1 MKMDKQSVSGNVID
15 YKVLKR
21 LFIYCKPYI
30 KQFYLLVFF
39 TISLSIL
46 SPIRPFLVQLTIDN
60 HVAFNDYNGMLN
72 MIIILVILLVFQGII
87 QYYHTY
93 LSGWIGQNIVKDLR
107 IKLYSH
113 IQKLRLKF
121 FDNTPIGKIIT
132 RNISDIETIA
142 EVFGQGLASI
152 IGDLLQLIGIL
163 IIMFLINWKLTLVTL
178 STFPLL
184 LLVTYIF
191 KEKVKVSF
199 NNVREAVANLNSFV
213 QERIV
218 GMNVIQIF
226 ARESK
231 EYESFKKINRNH
243 LESNLK
249 AVLYYSLYFP
259 AMEFFTA
266 LGMGLMIWYGSYQ
279 ILEDEITLGILIA
292 FIMYLQMFFRPIR
305 MIADRFNVLQMGVVS
320 SIRIF
325 KLLDTKEMI
334 VNNDKF
340 KIENNI
346 SGKLEFKNLWF
357 AYNEKNYV
365 LKNINFKINPGNV
378 LAIVGSTGSGKTSI
392 INLINRFYEFNKGEI
407 YLDENKLRDYNLDQ
421 LRKVIG
427 YVPQDVFLFSDTVR
441 NNLTLGDKMISD
453 KKIWEVIRY
462 LKAEK
467 FIEKLPGKLNYNVME
482 RGATLS
488 VGQRQLLSCIRI
500 LLFDPKIILLDE
512 ATSSVDSETEE
523 TIQNAISKI
532 LKNRTSIVVAH
543 RLSTIKQ
550 ADNILVLENG
560 EIVESGKHDE
570 LKRNNKQYSKLYKM
584 QFSEV
589 TI

>member
-1 MKMDKQSVSGNVID
+1 MDKKSVSGNVID
-15 YKVLKR
+15 YRVLKR

-30 KQFYLLVFF
+30 SQFYFLVFF

-46 SPIRPFLVQLTIDN
+46 SPIRPYLVQLTIDN

-72 MIIILVILLVFQGII
+72 MIIILIVLLLFQGVI

-93 LSGWIGQNIVKDLR
+93 LSGWIGQNIVRDLR
-107 IKLYSH
+107 IKLFSH

-152 IGDLLQLIGIL
+152 IGDLLQLVGIL
-163 IIMFLINWKLTLVTL
+163 IIMFLINWKLTLITL

-213 QERIV
+213 QEHIV
-218 GMNVIQIF
+218 GMNVVQIF

-231 EYESFKKINRNH
+231 EYESFKKINKNH

-266 LGMGLMIWYGSYQ
+266 LGMGLMIWYGSNQ
-279 ILEDEITLGILIA
+279 ILEDEISLGILIA

-325 KLLDTKEMI
+325 KLLDNKEMI
-334 VNNDKF
+334 VNNDKL

-357 AYNEKNYV
+357 AYNKKDYV
-365 LKNINFKINPGNV
+365 LRNINFKINPGNV

-392 INLINRFYEFNKGEI
+392 INLINRFYEFNKGEV
-407 YLDENKLRDYNLDQ
+407 YLDENKLRDYNLNE
-421 LRKVIG
+421 LRQVIG
-427 YVPQDVFLFSDTVR
+427 YVPQDVFLFSDTIR
-441 NNLTLGDKMISD
+441 NNLTLGNKKISD
-453 KKIWEVIRY
+453 SEIWDVIRY
-462 LKAEK
+462 LKAER
-467 FIEKLPGKLNYNVME
+467 FIEKLPGKLDYNVME
-482 RGATLS
+482 RGGTLS

-523 TIQNAISKI
+523 IIQNAISKI
-532 LKNRTSIVVAH
+532 LKNRTSIVIAH

-560 EIVESGKHDE
+560 EIVESGKHNE
-570 LKRNNKQYSKLYKM
+570 LKRNNKHYSKLYKM
-584 QFSEV
+584 QFSKLA
-589 TI
+589 T

>member
-1 MKMDKQSVSGNVID
+1 MDKQSVSGNVID

-46 SPIRPFLVQLTIDN
+46 SPIRPYLVQLTIDN

-72 MIIILVILLVFQGII
+72 MIMILLVLLIFQGII

-93 LSGWIGQNIVKDLR
+93 LSGWIGQNIVRDLR

-132 RNISDIETIA
+132 RNISDIETIS

-266 LGMGLMIWYGSYQ
+266 LGMGLLIWYGSYQ
-279 ILEDEITLGILIA
+279 ILEDEISLGILIA

-334 VNNDKF
+334 VNNNKF

-441 NNLTLGDKMISD
+441 NNLTLGNKTISD
-453 KKIWEVIRY
+453 KKIWEVIHY

-467 FIEKLPGKLNYNVME
+467 FIQKLPGKLNYNVME

-512 ATSSVDSETEE
+512 ATSSVDSGTEE

-532 LKNRTSIVVAH
+532 LKNRTSIVIAH

>member
-1 MKMDKQSVSGNVID
+1 MDKKSVSGNVID
-15 YKVLKR
+15 YRVLKR

-30 KQFYLLVFF
+30 RQFYLLVFF

-46 SPIRPFLVQLTIDN
+46 SPIRPYLVQLTIDN

-72 MIIILVILLVFQGII
+72 MIIILIVLLLFQGVI

-93 LSGWIGQNIVKDLR
+93 LSGWIGQNIVRDLR

-121 FDNTPIGKIIT
+121 FDNTPIGQIIT

-152 IGDLLQLIGIL
+152 IGDLLQLVGIL
-163 IIMFLINWKLTLVTL
+163 IIMFLINWKLTLITL

-213 QERIV
+213 QEHIV
-218 GMNVIQIF
+218 GMNVVQIF

-231 EYESFKKINRNH
+231 EYESFKKINKNH

-266 LGMGLMIWYGSYQ
+266 LGMGLMIWYGSNQ
-279 ILEDEITLGILIA
+279 ILEDEISLGILIA

-325 KLLDTKEMI
+325 KLLDNQEMI
-334 VNNDKF
+334 VNNDKL

-346 SGKLEFKNLWF
+346 LGKLEFKNLWF
-357 AYNEKNYV
+357 AYNKKDYV
-365 LKNINFKINPGNV
+365 LRNINFKINPGNV

-407 YLDENKLRDYNLDQ
+407 YLDENKLRDYNLNE
-421 LRKVIG
+421 LRQVIG
-427 YVPQDVFLFSDTVR
+427 YVPQDVFLFSDTIR
-441 NNLTLGDKMISD
+441 NNLTLGNKKISD
-453 KKIWEVIRY
+453 SEIWDVIRY
-462 LKAEK
+462 LKAER
-467 FIEKLPGKLNYNVME
+467 FIEKLPGKLDYNVME

-523 TIQNAISKI
+523 IIQNAISKI
-532 LKNRTSIVVAH
+532 LNKRTSIVVAH

-550 ADNILVLENG
+550 ADNIIVLENG
-560 EIVESGKHDE
+560 EIVESGKHND
-570 LKRNNKQYSKLYKM
+570 LKKNNKHYSKLYKM
-584 QFSEV
+584 QFSKIA
-589 TI
+589 T

>member
-1 MKMDKQSVSGNVID
+1 MDKKSVSGNVID
-15 YKVLKR
+15 YRVLKR

-30 KQFYLLVFF
+30 SQFYLLVFF

-46 SPIRPFLVQLTIDN
+46 SPIRPYLVQLTIDN

-72 MIIILVILLVFQGII
+72 MIIILIVLLLFQGVI

-93 LSGWIGQNIVKDLR
+93 LSGWIGQNIVRDLR

-152 IGDLLQLIGIL
+152 IGDLLQLVGIL
-163 IIMFLINWKLTLVTL
+163 IIMFLINWKLTLITL

-199 NNVREAVANLNSFV
+199 NNVREAVANLNSYV
-213 QERIV
+213 QEHIV
-218 GMNVIQIF
+218 GMNVVQIF

-231 EYESFKKINRNH
+231 EYESFKKINKNH

-266 LGMGLMIWYGSYQ
+266 LGMGLMIWYGSNQ
-279 ILEDEITLGILIA
+279 ILEDEISLGILIA

-325 KLLDTKEMI
+325 KLLDNQEII
-334 VNNDKF
+334 VNNDKL

-357 AYNEKNYV
+357 AYNKKDYV
-365 LKNINFKINPGNV
+365 LRNINFKINPGNV

-407 YLDENKLRDYNLDQ
+407 YLDENKLRDYNLNE
-421 LRKVIG
+421 LRQVIG
-427 YVPQDVFLFSDTVR
+427 YVPQDVFLFSDTIR
-441 NNLTLGDKMISD
+441 NNLTLGNKKISD
-453 KKIWEVIRY
+453 SEIWDVIRY
-462 LKAEK
+462 LKAER
-467 FIEKLPGKLNYNVME
+467 FIEKLPGKLDYNVME

-523 TIQNAISKI
+523 IIQNAISKI
-532 LKNRTSIVVAH
+532 LNKRTSIVVAH

-550 ADNILVLENG
+550 ADNIIVLENG
-560 EIVESGKHDE
+560 EIVESGKHND
-570 LKRNNKQYSKLYKM
+570 LKKNNKHYSKLYKM
-584 QFSEV
+584 QFSKIA
-589 TI
+589 T

>member
-1 MKMDKQSVSGNVID
+1 MDKKSVSGNVID
-15 YKVLKR
+15 YRVLKR

-30 KQFYLLVFF
+30 RQFYFLVFF

-46 SPIRPFLVQLTIDN
+46 SPIRPYLIQLTIDN

-72 MIIILVILLVFQGII
+72 MIIILIVLLLFQGVI

-93 LSGWIGQNIVKDLR
+93 LSGWIGQNIVRDLR

-152 IGDLLQLIGIL
+152 IGDLLQLVGIL
-163 IIMFLINWKLTLVTL
+163 IIMFLINWKLTLITL

-213 QERIV
+213 QEHIV
-218 GMNVIQIF
+218 GMNVVQIF

-231 EYESFKKINRNH
+231 EYESFKKINKNH

-266 LGMGLMIWYGSYQ
+266 LGMGLMIWYGSNQ
-279 ILEDEITLGILIA
+279 ILEDEISLGILIA

-325 KLLDTKEMI
+325 KLLDNQEII
-334 VNNDKF
+334 VNNDKL

-357 AYNEKNYV
+357 AYNKKDYV
-365 LKNINFKINPGNV
+365 LRNINFKINPGNV

-407 YLDENKLRDYNLDQ
+407 YLDENKLRDYNLNE
-421 LRKVIG
+421 LRQVIG
-427 YVPQDVFLFSDTVR
+427 YVPQDVFLFSDTIR
-441 NNLTLGDKMISD
+441 NNLTLGNKKISD
-453 KKIWEVIRY
+453 SEIWDVIRY
-462 LKAEK
+462 LKAER
-467 FIEKLPGKLNYNVME
+467 FIEKLPGKLDYNVME

-523 TIQNAISKI
+523 IIQNAISKI
-532 LKNRTSIVVAH
+532 LNKRTSIVVAH

-550 ADNILVLENG
+550 ADNIIVLENG
-560 EIVESGKHDE
+560 EIVESGKHND
-570 LKRNNKQYSKLYKM
+570 LKKNNKHYSKLYKM
-584 QFSEV
+584 QFSKIA
-589 TI
+589 T

>member
-1 MKMDKQSVSGNVID
+1 MDKKSVSGNVID
-15 YKVLKR
+15 YRVLKR

-30 KQFYLLVFF
+30 RQFYFLVFF

-46 SPIRPFLVQLTIDN
+46 SPIRPYLVQLTIDN

-72 MIIILVILLVFQGII
+72 MIMILIVLLLFQGVI

-93 LSGWIGQNIVKDLR
+93 LSGWIGQNIVRDLR

-152 IGDLLQLIGIL
+152 IGDLLQLVGIL
-163 IIMFLINWKLTLVTL
+163 IIMFLINWKLTLITL

-213 QERIV
+213 QEHIV
-218 GMNVIQIF
+218 GMNVVQIF

-231 EYESFKKINRNH
+231 EYESFKKINKNH

-266 LGMGLMIWYGSYQ
+266 LGMGLMIWYGSNQ
-279 ILEDEITLGILIA
+279 ILEDEISLGILIA

-325 KLLDTKEMI
+325 KLLDNQEII
-334 VNNDKF
+334 VNNDKL
-340 KIENNI
+340 KIENSI

-357 AYNEKNYV
+357 AYNKKDYV
-365 LKNINFKINPGNV
+365 LRNINFKINPGNV

-407 YLDENKLRDYNLDQ
+407 YLDENKLRDYNLNE
-421 LRKVIG
+421 LRQVIG
-427 YVPQDVFLFSDTVR
+427 YVPQDVFLFSDTIR
-441 NNLTLGDKMISD
+441 NNLTLGNKKISD
-453 KKIWEVIRY
+453 SEIWDVIRY
-462 LKAEK
+462 LKAER
-467 FIEKLPGKLNYNVME
+467 FIEKLPGKLDYNVME

-523 TIQNAISKI
+523 IIQNAISKI
-532 LKNRTSIVVAH
+532 LNKRTSIVIAH

-550 ADNILVLENG
+550 ADNIIVLENG
-560 EIVESGKHDE
+560 EIVESGKHND
-570 LKRNNKQYSKLYKM
+570 LKKNNKHYSKLYKM
-584 QFSEV
+584 QFSKIA
-589 TI
+589 T

>member
-1 MKMDKQSVSGNVID
+1 MDKKSVSGNVID
-15 YKVLKR
+15 YRVLKR

-30 KQFYLLVFF
+30 RQFYLLVFF

-46 SPIRPFLVQLTIDN
+46 SPIRPYLVQLTIDN

-72 MIIILVILLVFQGII
+72 MIIILIILLLFQGVI

-93 LSGWIGQNIVKDLR
+93 LSGWIGQNIVRDLR

-121 FDNTPIGKIIT
+121 FDNTPIGQIIT

-152 IGDLLQLIGIL
+152 IGDLLQLVGIL
-163 IIMFLINWKLTLVTL
+163 IIMFLINWKLTLITL

-213 QERIV
+213 QEHIV
-218 GMNVIQIF
+218 GMNVVQIF

-231 EYESFKKINRNH
+231 EYESFKKINKNH

-266 LGMGLMIWYGSYQ
+266 LGMGLMIWYGSNQ
-279 ILEDEITLGILIA
+279 ILEDEISLGILIA

-325 KLLDTKEMI
+325 KLLDNQEMI
-334 VNNDKF
+334 VNNDKL

-357 AYNEKNYV
+357 AYNKKDYV
-365 LKNINFKINPGNV
+365 LRNINFKINPGNV

-407 YLDENKLRDYNLDQ
+407 YLDENKLRDYNLNE
-421 LRKVIG
+421 LRQVIG
-427 YVPQDVFLFSDTVR
+427 YVPQDVFLFSDTIR
-441 NNLTLGDKMISD
+441 NNLTLGNKKISD
-453 KKIWEVIRY
+453 SEIWDVIRY
-462 LKAEK
+462 LKAER
-467 FIEKLPGKLNYNVME
+467 FIEKLPGKLDYNVME
-482 RGATLS
+482 RGGTLS

-523 TIQNAISKI
+523 IIQNAISKI
-532 LKNRTSIVVAH
+532 LNKRTSIVVAH

-560 EIVESGKHDE
+560 EIVESGKHNE
-570 LKRNNKQYSKLYKM
+570 LKRNNKHYSKLYKM
-584 QFSEV
+584 QFSKLA
-589 TI
+589 T

>member
-1 MKMDKQSVSGNVID
+1 MDKKSVSGNVID
-15 YKVLKR
+15 YRVLKR

-30 KQFYLLVFF
+30 RQFYLLVFF

-46 SPIRPFLVQLTIDN
+46 SPIRPYLVQLTIDN

-72 MIIILVILLVFQGII
+72 MIIILIVLLLFQGVI

-93 LSGWIGQNIVKDLR
+93 LSGWIGQNIVRDLR

-121 FDNTPIGKIIT
+121 FDNTPIGQIIT

-152 IGDLLQLIGIL
+152 IGDLLQLVGIL
-163 IIMFLINWKLTLVTL
+163 IIMFLINWKLTLITL

-213 QERIV
+213 QEHIV
-218 GMNVIQIF
+218 GMNVVQIF

-231 EYESFKKINRNH
+231 EYESFKKINKNH

-266 LGMGLMIWYGSYQ
+266 LGMGLMIWYGSNQ
-279 ILEDEITLGILIA
+279 ILEDEISLGILIA

-325 KLLDTKEMI
+325 KLLDNQEMI
-334 VNNDKF
+334 VNNDKL

-357 AYNEKNYV
+357 AYNKKDYV
-365 LKNINFKINPGNV
+365 LRNINFKINPGNV

-407 YLDENKLRDYNLDQ
+407 YLDENKLRDYNLNE
-421 LRKVIG
+421 LRQVIG
-427 YVPQDVFLFSDTVR
+427 YVPQDVFLFSDTIR
-441 NNLTLGDKMISD
+441 NNLTLGNKKISD
-453 KKIWEVIRY
+453 SEIWDVIRY
-462 LKAEK
+462 LKAER
-467 FIEKLPGKLNYNVME
+467 FIEKLPGKLDYNVME

-523 TIQNAISKI
+523 IIQNAISKI
-532 LKNRTSIVVAH
+532 LNKRTSIVVAH

-550 ADNILVLENG
+550 ADNIIVLENG
-560 EIVESGKHDE
+560 EIVESGKHNE
-570 LKRNNKQYSKLYKM
+570 LKKNNKHYSKLYKM
-584 QFSEV
+584 QFSKIA
-589 TI
+589 T

>member
-1 MKMDKQSVSGNVID
+1 MDKKSVSGNVID
-15 YKVLKR
+15 YRVLKR

-30 KQFYLLVFF
+30 RQFYLLVFF

-46 SPIRPFLVQLTIDN
+46 SPIRPYLVQLTIDN

-72 MIIILVILLVFQGII
+72 MIIILIVLLLFQGVI

-93 LSGWIGQNIVKDLR
+93 LSGWIGQNIVRDLR

-152 IGDLLQLIGIL
+152 IGDLLQLVGIL
-163 IIMFLINWKLTLVTL
+163 IIMFLINWKLTLITL

-213 QERIV
+213 QEHIV
-218 GMNVIQIF
+218 GMNVVQIF

-231 EYESFKKINRNH
+231 EYESFKKINKNH

-266 LGMGLMIWYGSYQ
+266 LGMGLMIWYGSNQ
-279 ILEDEITLGILIA
+279 ILEDEISLGILIA

-325 KLLDTKEMI
+325 KLLDNQEMI
-334 VNNDKF
+334 VNNDKL

-357 AYNEKNYV
+357 AYNKKDYV
-365 LKNINFKINPGNV
+365 LRNINFKINPGNV

-407 YLDENKLRDYNLDQ
+407 YLDENKLRDYNLNE
-421 LRKVIG
+421 LRQVIG
-427 YVPQDVFLFSDTVR
+427 YVPQDVFLFSDTIR
-441 NNLTLGDKMISD
+441 NNLTLGNKKISD
-453 KKIWEVIRY
+453 SEIWDVIRY
-462 LKAEK
+462 LKAER
-467 FIEKLPGKLNYNVME
+467 FIEKLPGKLDYNVME

-523 TIQNAISKI
+523 IIQNAISKI
-532 LKNRTSIVVAH
+532 LNKRTSIVVAH

-550 ADNILVLENG
+550 ADNIIVLENG
-560 EIVESGKHDE
+560 EIVESGKHND
-570 LKRNNKQYSKLYKM
+570 LKKNNKHYSKLYKM
-584 QFSEV
+584 QFSKIA
-589 TI
+589 T

>member
-1 MKMDKQSVSGNVID
+1 MDKKSVSGNVID
-15 YKVLKR
+15 YRVLKR

-30 KQFYLLVFF
+30 SQFYLLVFF

-46 SPIRPFLVQLTIDN
+46 SPIRPYLVQLTIDN

-72 MIIILVILLVFQGII
+72 MIIILIVLLLFQGVI

-93 LSGWIGQNIVKDLR
+93 LSGWIGQNIVRDLR

-152 IGDLLQLIGIL
+152 IGDLLQLVGIL
-163 IIMFLINWKLTLVTL
+163 IIMFLINWKLTLITL

-213 QERIV
+213 QEHIV
-218 GMNVIQIF
+218 GMNVVQIF

-231 EYESFKKINRNH
+231 EYESFKKINKNH

-266 LGMGLMIWYGSYQ
+266 LGMGLMIWYGSNQ
-279 ILEDEITLGILIA
+279 ILEDEISLGILIA

-325 KLLDTKEMI
+325 KLLDNQEII
-334 VNNDKF
+334 VNNDKL

-357 AYNEKNYV
+357 AYNKKDYV
-365 LKNINFKINPGNV
+365 LRNINFKINPGNV

-407 YLDENKLRDYNLDQ
+407 YLDENKLRDYNLNE
-421 LRKVIG
+421 LRQVIG
-427 YVPQDVFLFSDTVR
+427 YVPQDVFLFSDTIR
-441 NNLTLGDKMISD
+441 NNLTLGNKKISD
-453 KKIWEVIRY
+453 SEIWDVIRY
-462 LKAEK
+462 LKAER
-467 FIEKLPGKLNYNVME
+467 FIEKLPGKLDYNVME

-523 TIQNAISKI
+523 IIQNAISKI
-532 LKNRTSIVVAH
+532 LNKRTSIVVAH

-550 ADNILVLENG
+550 ADNIIVLENG
-560 EIVESGKHDE
+560 EIVESGKHND
-570 LKRNNKQYSKLYKM
+570 LKKNNKHYSKLYKM
-584 QFSEV
+584 QFSKIA
-589 TI
+589 T

>member
-1 MKMDKQSVSGNVID
+1 MDKQSVSGNVID

-46 SPIRPFLVQLTIDN
+46 SPIRPYLVQLTIDN

-72 MIIILVILLVFQGII
+72 MIMILLVLLIFQGII

-93 LSGWIGQNIVKDLR
+93 LSGWIGQNIVRDLR

-132 RNISDIETIA
+132 RNISDIETIS

-266 LGMGLMIWYGSYQ
+266 LGMGLLIWYGSYQ
-279 ILEDEITLGILIA
+279 ILEDEISLGILIA

-305 MIADRFNVLQMGVVS
+305 MIADRFNVLQMGVIS

-441 NNLTLGDKMISD
+441 NNLTLGNKTISD
-453 KKIWEVIRY
+453 KKIWEVIHY

-467 FIEKLPGKLNYNVME
+467 FIQKLPGKLNYNVME

-488 VGQRQLLSCIRI
+488 VGQRQVLACIRI

-512 ATSSVDSETEE
+512 ATSSVDSGTEE

-532 LKNRTSIVVAH
+532 LKNRTSIVIAH

>member
-1 MKMDKQSVSGNVID
+1 MDKQSVSGNVID

-334 VNNDKF
+334 VNNNKF

>member
-1 MKMDKQSVSGNVID
+1 MDKKSVSGNVID
-15 YKVLKR
+15 YRVLKR

-30 KQFYLLVFF
+30 RQFYLLVFF

-46 SPIRPFLVQLTIDN
+46 SPIRPYLVQLTIDN

-72 MIIILVILLVFQGII
+72 MIIILIVLLLFQGVI

-93 LSGWIGQNIVKDLR
+93 LSGWIGQNIVRDLR

-152 IGDLLQLIGIL
+152 IGDLLQLVGIL
-163 IIMFLINWKLTLVTL
+163 IIMFLINWKLTLITL

-213 QERIV
+213 QEHIV

-231 EYESFKKINRNH
+231 EYESFKKINKNH

-266 LGMGLMIWYGSYQ
+266 LGMGLMIWYGSNQ
-279 ILEDEITLGILIA
+279 ILEDEISLGILIA

-325 KLLDTKEMI
+325 KLLDNQEII
-334 VNNDKF
+334 VNNDKL

-357 AYNEKNYV
+357 AYNKKDYV
-365 LKNINFKINPGNV
+365 LRNINFKINPGNV

-407 YLDENKLRDYNLDQ
+407 YLDENKLRDYNLNE
-421 LRKVIG
+421 LRQVIG
-427 YVPQDVFLFSDTVR
+427 YVPQDVFLFSDTIR
-441 NNLTLGDKMISD
+441 NNLTLGNKKISD
-453 KKIWEVIRY
+453 SEIWDVIRY
-462 LKAEK
+462 LKAER
-467 FIEKLPGKLNYNVME
+467 FIEKLPGKLDYNVME

-523 TIQNAISKI
+523 IIQNAISKI
-532 LKNRTSIVVAH
+532 LNKRTSIVVAH

-550 ADNILVLENG
+550 ADNIIVLENG
-560 EIVESGKHDE
+560 EIVESGKHND
-570 LKRNNKQYSKLYKM
+570 LKKNNKHYSKLYKM
-584 QFSEV
+584 QFSKIA
-589 TI
+589 T

>member
-1 MKMDKQSVSGNVID
+1 MDKKSVSGNVID
-15 YKVLKR
+15 YRVLKR

-30 KQFYLLVFF
+30 RQFYFLVFF

-46 SPIRPFLVQLTIDN
+46 SPIRPYLIQLTIDN

-72 MIIILVILLVFQGII
+72 MIIILIVLLLFQGVI

-93 LSGWIGQNIVKDLR
+93 LSGWIGQNIVRDLR

-121 FDNTPIGKIIT
+121 FDNTPIGQIIT

-152 IGDLLQLIGIL
+152 IGDLLQLVGIL
-163 IIMFLINWKLTLVTL
+163 IIMFLINWKLTLITL

-213 QERIV
+213 QEHIV
-218 GMNVIQIF
+218 GMNVVQIF

-231 EYESFKKINRNH
+231 EYESFKKINKNH

-266 LGMGLMIWYGSYQ
+266 LGMGLMIWYGSNQ
-279 ILEDEITLGILIA
+279 ILEDEISLGILIA

-325 KLLDTKEMI
+325 KLLDNQEII
-334 VNNDKF
+334 VNNDKL

-357 AYNEKNYV
+357 AYNKKDYV
-365 LKNINFKINPGNV
+365 LRNINFKINPGNV

-407 YLDENKLRDYNLDQ
+407 YLDENKLRDYNLNE
-421 LRKVIG
+421 LRQVIG
-427 YVPQDVFLFSDTVR
+427 YVPQDVFLFSDTIR
-441 NNLTLGDKMISD
+441 NNLTLGNKKISD
-453 KKIWEVIRY
+453 SEIWDVIRY
-462 LKAEK
+462 LKAER
-467 FIEKLPGKLNYNVME
+467 FIEKLPGKLDYNVME

-523 TIQNAISKI
+523 IIQNAISKI
-532 LKNRTSIVVAH
+532 LNKRTSIVVAH

-550 ADNILVLENG
+550 ADNIIVLENG
-560 EIVESGKHDE
+560 EIVESGKHND
-570 LKRNNKQYSKLYKM
+570 LKKNNKHYSKLYKM
-584 QFSEV
+584 QFSKIA
-589 TI
+589 T

>member
-1 MKMDKQSVSGNVID
+1 MDKKSVSGNVID
-15 YKVLKR
+15 YRVLKR

-30 KQFYLLVFF
+30 SQFYLLVFF

-46 SPIRPFLVQLTIDN
+46 SPIRPYLVQLTIDN

-72 MIIILVILLVFQGII
+72 MIIILIVLLLFQGVI

-93 LSGWIGQNIVKDLR
+93 LSGWIGQNIVRDLR

-152 IGDLLQLIGIL
+152 IGDLLQLVGIL
-163 IIMFLINWKLTLVTL
+163 IIMFLINWKLTLITL

-213 QERIV
+213 QEHIV
-218 GMNVIQIF
+218 GMNVVQIF

-231 EYESFKKINRNH
+231 EYESFKKINKNH

-266 LGMGLMIWYGSYQ
+266 LGMGLMIWYGSNQ
-279 ILEDEITLGILIA
+279 ILEDEISLGILIA

-325 KLLDTKEMI
+325 KLLDNQEMI
-334 VNNDKF
+334 INNDKL

-357 AYNEKNYV
+357 AYNKKDYV
-365 LKNINFKINPGNV
+365 LRNINFKINPGNV

-392 INLINRFYEFNKGEI
+392 INLINRFYEFNKGEV
-407 YLDENKLRDYNLDQ
+407 YLDENKLRDYNLNE
-421 LRKVIG
+421 LRQVIG
-427 YVPQDVFLFSDTVR
+427 YVPQDVFLFSDTIR
-441 NNLTLGDKMISD
+441 NNLTLGNKKISD
-453 KKIWEVIRY
+453 NEIWDVIRY
-462 LKAEK
+462 LKAER
-467 FIEKLPGKLNYNVME
+467 FIEKLPGKLDYNVME

-523 TIQNAISKI
+523 IIQNAISKI

-560 EIVESGKHDE
+560 EIVESGKHNE
-570 LKRNNKQYSKLYKM
+570 LKRNNKHYSKLYKM
-584 QFSEV
+584 QFSKLA
-589 TI
+589 T

>member
-1 MKMDKQSVSGNVID
+1 MDKKSVSGNVID
-15 YKVLKR
+15 YRVLKR

-30 KQFYLLVFF
+30 RQFYLLVFF

-46 SPIRPFLVQLTIDN
+46 SPIRPYLVQLTIDN

-72 MIIILVILLVFQGII
+72 MIIILIVLLLFQGVI

-93 LSGWIGQNIVKDLR
+93 LSGWIGQNIVRDLR

-121 FDNTPIGKIIT
+121 FDNTPIGQIIT

-152 IGDLLQLIGIL
+152 IGDLLQLVGIL
-163 IIMFLINWKLTLVTL
+163 IIMFLINWKLTLITL

-213 QERIV
+213 QEHIV
-218 GMNVIQIF
+218 GMNIVQIF

-231 EYESFKKINRNH
+231 EYESFKKINKNH

-266 LGMGLMIWYGSYQ
+266 LGMGLMIWYGSNQ
-279 ILEDEITLGILIA
+279 ILEDEISLGILIA

-325 KLLDTKEMI
+325 KLLDNQEMI
-334 VNNDKF
+334 VNNDKL

-357 AYNEKNYV
+357 AYNKKDYV
-365 LKNINFKINPGNV
+365 LRNINFKINPGNV

-407 YLDENKLRDYNLDQ
+407 YLDENKLRDYNLNE
-421 LRKVIG
+421 LRQVIG
-427 YVPQDVFLFSDTVR
+427 YVPQDVFLFSDTIR
-441 NNLTLGDKMISD
+441 NNLTLGNKKISD
-453 KKIWEVIRY
+453 SEIWDVIRY
-462 LKAEK
+462 LKAER
-467 FIEKLPGKLNYNVME
+467 FIEKLPGKLDYNVME

-523 TIQNAISKI
+523 IIQNAISKI
-532 LKNRTSIVVAH
+532 LNKRTSIVVAH

-550 ADNILVLENG
+550 ADNIIVLENG
-560 EIVESGKHDE
+560 EIVESGKHNE
-570 LKRNNKQYSKLYKM
+570 LKKNNKHYSKLYKM
-584 QFSEV
+584 QFSKIA
-589 TI
+589 T

>member
-1 MKMDKQSVSGNVID
+1 MDKKSVSGNVID
-15 YKVLKR
+15 YRVLKR

-30 KQFYLLVFF
+30 SQFYLLVFF

-46 SPIRPFLVQLTIDN
+46 SPIRPYLVQLTIDN

-72 MIIILVILLVFQGII
+72 MIIILIVLLLFQGVI

-93 LSGWIGQNIVKDLR
+93 LSGWIGQNIVRDLR

-152 IGDLLQLIGIL
+152 IGDLLQLVGIL
-163 IIMFLINWKLTLVTL
+163 IIMFLINWKLTLITL

-213 QERIV
+213 QEHIV
-218 GMNVIQIF
+218 GMNVVQIF

-231 EYESFKKINRNH
+231 EYESFKKINKNH

-266 LGMGLMIWYGSYQ
+266 LGMGLMIWYGSNQ
-279 ILEDEITLGILIA
+279 ILEDEISLGILIA

-325 KLLDTKEMI
+325 KLLDNQEMI
-334 VNNDKF
+334 VNNDKL

-357 AYNEKNYV
+357 AYNKKDYV
-365 LKNINFKINPGNV
+365 LRNINFKINPGNV

-392 INLINRFYEFNKGEI
+392 INLINRFYEFNKGEV
-407 YLDENKLRDYNLDQ
+407 YLDENKLRDYNLNE
-421 LRKVIG
+421 LRQVIG
-427 YVPQDVFLFSDTVR
+427 YVPQDVFLFSDTIR
-441 NNLTLGDKMISD
+441 NNLTLGNKKISD
-453 KKIWEVIRY
+453 NEIWDVIRY
-462 LKAEK
+462 LKAER
-467 FIEKLPGKLNYNVME
+467 FIEKLPGKLDYNVME

-512 ATSSVDSETEE
+512 ATSSVDNETEE
-523 TIQNAISKI
+523 IIQNAISKI

-560 EIVESGKHDE
+560 EIVESGKHNE
-570 LKRNNKQYSKLYKM
+570 LKRNNKHYSKLYKM
-584 QFSEV
+584 QFSKLA
-589 TI
+589 T

>member
-1 MKMDKQSVSGNVID
+1 MDKKSVSGNVID
-15 YKVLKR
+15 YRVLKR

-30 KQFYLLVFF
+30 RQFYFLVFF

-46 SPIRPFLVQLTIDN
+46 SPIRPYLVQLTIDN

-72 MIIILVILLVFQGII
+72 MIIILIVLLLFQGVI

-93 LSGWIGQNIVKDLR
+93 LSGWIGQNIVRDLR

-152 IGDLLQLIGIL
+152 IGDLLQLVGIL
-163 IIMFLINWKLTLVTL
+163 IIMFLINWKLTLITL

-213 QERIV
+213 QEHIV
-218 GMNVIQIF
+218 GMNVVQIF

-231 EYESFKKINRNH
+231 EYESFKKINKNH

-266 LGMGLMIWYGSYQ
+266 LGMGLMIWYGSNQ
-279 ILEDEITLGILIA
+279 ILEDEISLGILIA

-325 KLLDTKEMI
+325 KLLDNQEII
-334 VNNDKF
+334 VNNDKL

-357 AYNEKNYV
+357 AYNKKDYV
-365 LKNINFKINPGNV
+365 LRNINFKINPGNV

-407 YLDENKLRDYNLDQ
+407 YLDENKLRDYNLNE
-421 LRKVIG
+421 LRQVIG
-427 YVPQDVFLFSDTVR
+427 YVPQDVFLFSDTIR
-441 NNLTLGDKMISD
+441 NNLTLGNKKISD
-453 KKIWEVIRY
+453 SEIWDVIRY
-462 LKAEK
+462 LKAER
-467 FIEKLPGKLNYNVME
+467 FIEKLPGKLDYNVME

-523 TIQNAISKI
+523 IIQNAISKI
-532 LKNRTSIVVAH
+532 LNKRTSIVVAH

-550 ADNILVLENG
+550 ADNIIVLENG
-560 EIVESGKHDE
+560 EIVESGKHNE
-570 LKRNNKQYSKLYKM
+570 LKKNNKHYSKLYKM
-584 QFSEV
+584 QFSKIA
-589 TI
+589 T

>member
-1 MKMDKQSVSGNVID
+1 MDKKSVSGNVID
-15 YKVLKR
+15 YRVLKR

-30 KQFYLLVFF
+30 RQFYLLVFF

-46 SPIRPFLVQLTIDN
+46 SPIRPYLVQLTIDN

-72 MIIILVILLVFQGII
+72 MIIILIVLLLFQGVI

-93 LSGWIGQNIVKDLR
+93 LSGWIGQNIVRDLR

-152 IGDLLQLIGIL
+152 IGDLLQLVGIL
-163 IIMFLINWKLTLVTL
+163 IIMFLINWKLTLITL

-213 QERIV
+213 QEHIV
-218 GMNVIQIF
+218 GMNVVQIF

-231 EYESFKKINRNH
+231 EYESFKKINKNH

-266 LGMGLMIWYGSYQ
+266 LGMGLMIWYGSNQ
-279 ILEDEITLGILIA
+279 ILEDEISLGILIA

-325 KLLDTKEMI
+325 KLLDNQEMI
-334 VNNDKF
+334 VNNDKL

-357 AYNEKNYV
+357 AYNKKDYV
-365 LKNINFKINPGNV
+365 LRNINFKINPGNV

-407 YLDENKLRDYNLDQ
+407 YLDENKLRDYNLNE
-421 LRKVIG
+421 LRQVIG
-427 YVPQDVFLFSDTVR
+427 YVPQDVFLFSDTIR
-441 NNLTLGDKMISD
+441 NNLTLGNKKISD
-453 KKIWEVIRY
+453 SEIWDVIRY
-462 LKAEK
+462 LKAER
-467 FIEKLPGKLNYNVME
+467 FIEKLPGKLDYNVME

-523 TIQNAISKI
+523 IIQNAISKI
-532 LKNRTSIVVAH
+532 LNKRTSIVVAH

-550 ADNILVLENG
+550 ADNIIVLENG
-560 EIVESGKHDE
+560 EIVESGKHNE
-570 LKRNNKQYSKLYKM
+570 LKKNNKHYSKLYKM
-584 QFSEV
+584 QFSKLA
-589 TI
+589 T

>member
-1 MKMDKQSVSGNVID
+1 MDKQSVSGNVID

-46 SPIRPFLVQLTIDN
+46 SPIRPYLVQLTIDN

-441 NNLTLGDKMISD
+441 NNLTFGDKMISD

>member
-1 MKMDKQSVSGNVID
+1 MDKQSVSGNVID

-46 SPIRPFLVQLTIDN
+46 SPIRPYLVQLTIDN

-346 SGKLEFKNLWF
+346 LGKLEFKNLWF

>member
-1 MKMDKQSVSGNVID
+1 MDKKSVSGNVID
-15 YKVLKR
+15 YRVLKR

-30 KQFYLLVFF
+30 SQFYLLVFF

-46 SPIRPFLVQLTIDN
+46 SPIRPYLVQLTIDN

-72 MIIILVILLVFQGII
+72 MIIILIVLLLFQGVI

-93 LSGWIGQNIVKDLR
+93 LSGWIGQNIVRDLR

-121 FDNTPIGKIIT
+121 FDNTPIGQIIT

-152 IGDLLQLIGIL
+152 IGDLLQLVGIL
-163 IIMFLINWKLTLVTL
+163 IIMFLINWKLTLITL

-199 NNVREAVANLNSFV
+199 NNVREAVANLNSYV
-213 QERIV
+213 QEHIV
-218 GMNVIQIF
+218 GMNVVQIF

-231 EYESFKKINRNH
+231 EYESFKKINKNH

-266 LGMGLMIWYGSYQ
+266 LGMGLMIWYGSNQ
-279 ILEDEITLGILIA
+279 ILEDEISLGILIA

-325 KLLDTKEMI
+325 KLLDNQEMI
-334 VNNDKF
+334 VNNDKL

-357 AYNEKNYV
+357 AYNKKDYV
-365 LKNINFKINPGNV
+365 LRNINFKINPGNV

-407 YLDENKLRDYNLDQ
+407 YLDENKLRDYNLNE
-421 LRKVIG
+421 LRQVIG
-427 YVPQDVFLFSDTVR
+427 YVPQDVFLFSDTIR
-441 NNLTLGDKMISD
+441 NNLTLGNKKISD
-453 KKIWEVIRY
+453 SEIWDVIRY
-462 LKAEK
+462 LKAER
-467 FIEKLPGKLNYNVME
+467 FIEKLPGKLDYNVME

-523 TIQNAISKI
+523 IIQNAISKI
-532 LKNRTSIVVAH
+532 LNKRTSIVVAH

-550 ADNILVLENG
+550 ADNIIVLENG
-560 EIVESGKHDE
+560 EIVESGKHNE
-570 LKRNNKQYSKLYKM
+570 LKKNNKHYSKLYKM
-584 QFSEV
+584 QFSKIA
-589 TI
+589 T

>member
-1 MKMDKQSVSGNVID
+1 MDKKSVSGNVID
-15 YKVLKR
+15 YRVLKR

-30 KQFYLLVFF
+30 SQFYLLVFF

-46 SPIRPFLVQLTIDN
+46 SPIRPYLVQLTIDN

-72 MIIILVILLVFQGII
+72 MIIILIVLLLFQGVI

-93 LSGWIGQNIVKDLR
+93 LSGWIGQNIVRDLR

-152 IGDLLQLIGIL
+152 IGDLLQLVGIL
-163 IIMFLINWKLTLVTL
+163 IIMFLINWKLTLITL

-213 QERIV
+213 QEHIV
-218 GMNVIQIF
+218 GMNVVQIF

-231 EYESFKKINRNH
+231 EYESFKKINKNH

-266 LGMGLMIWYGSYQ
+266 LGMGLMIWYGSNQ
-279 ILEDEITLGILIA
+279 ILEDEISLGILIA

-325 KLLDTKEMI
+325 KLLDNQEMI
-334 VNNDKF
+334 VNNDKL

-357 AYNEKNYV
+357 AYNKKDYV
-365 LKNINFKINPGNV
+365 LRNINFKINPGNV

-407 YLDENKLRDYNLDQ
+407 YLDENKLRDYNLNE
-421 LRKVIG
+421 LRQVIG
-427 YVPQDVFLFSDTVR
+427 YVPQDVFLFSDTIR
-441 NNLTLGDKMISD
+441 NNLTLGNKKISD
-453 KKIWEVIRY
+453 SEIWDVIRY
-462 LKAEK
+462 LKAER
-467 FIEKLPGKLNYNVME
+467 FIEKLPGKLDYNVME

-523 TIQNAISKI
+523 IIQNAISKI
-532 LKNRTSIVVAH
+532 LNKRTSIVVAH

-550 ADNILVLENG
+550 ADNIIVLENG
-560 EIVESGKHDE
+560 EIVESGKHNE
-570 LKRNNKQYSKLYKM
+570 LKRNNKHYSKLYKM
-584 QFSEV
+584 QFSKLA
-589 TI
+589 T

>member
-1 MKMDKQSVSGNVID
+1 MDKKSVSGNVID
-15 YKVLKR
+15 YRVLKR

-30 KQFYLLVFF
+30 RQFYLLVFF

-46 SPIRPFLVQLTIDN
+46 SPIRPYLVQLTIDN

-72 MIIILVILLVFQGII
+72 MIIILIVLLLFQGVI

-93 LSGWIGQNIVKDLR
+93 LSGWIGQNIVRDLR

-152 IGDLLQLIGIL
+152 IGDLLQLVGIL
-163 IIMFLINWKLTLVTL
+163 IIMFLINWKLTLITL

-199 NNVREAVANLNSFV
+199 NNVREAVANLNSYV
-213 QERIV
+213 QEHIV
-218 GMNVIQIF
+218 GMNVVQIF

-231 EYESFKKINRNH
+231 EYESFKKINKNH

-249 AVLYYSLYFP
+249 AVLYNSLYFP

-266 LGMGLMIWYGSYQ
+266 LGMGLMIWYGSNQ
-279 ILEDEITLGILIA
+279 ILEDEISLGILIA

-325 KLLDTKEMI
+325 KLLDNQEMI
-334 VNNDKF
+334 VNNDKL

-357 AYNEKNYV
+357 AYNKKDYV
-365 LKNINFKINPGNV
+365 LRNINFKINPGNV

-407 YLDENKLRDYNLDQ
+407 YLDENKLRDYNLNE
-421 LRKVIG
+421 LRQVIG
-427 YVPQDVFLFSDTVR
+427 YVPQDVFLFSDTIR
-441 NNLTLGDKMISD
+441 NNLTLGNKKISD
-453 KKIWEVIRY
+453 SEIWDVIRY
-462 LKAEK
+462 LKAER
-467 FIEKLPGKLNYNVME
+467 FIEKLPGKLDYNVME

-500 LLFDPKIILLDE
+500 LLLDPKIILLDE

-523 TIQNAISKI
+523 IIQNAISKI
-532 LKNRTSIVVAH
+532 LNKRTSIVVAH

-550 ADNILVLENG
+550 ADNIIVLENG
-560 EIVESGKHDE
+560 EIVESGKHNE
-570 LKRNNKQYSKLYKM
+570 LKKNNKHYSKLYKM
-584 QFSEV
+584 QFSKIA
-589 TI
+589 T

>member
-1 MKMDKQSVSGNVID
+1 MDKQSVSGNVID

-46 SPIRPFLVQLTIDN
+46 SPIRPYLVQLTIDN

-441 NNLTLGDKMISD
+441 NNLTLGNKMISD

>member
-1 MKMDKQSVSGNVID
+1 MDKKSVSGNVID
-15 YKVLKR
+15 YRVLKR

-30 KQFYLLVFF
+30 SQFYFLVFF

-46 SPIRPFLVQLTIDN
+46 SPIRPYLVQLTIDN

-72 MIIILVILLVFQGII
+72 MIIILIVLLLFQGVI

-93 LSGWIGQNIVKDLR
+93 LSGWIGQNIVRDLR

-152 IGDLLQLIGIL
+152 IGDLLQLVGIL
-163 IIMFLINWKLTLVTL
+163 IIMFLINWKLTLITL

-213 QERIV
+213 QEHIV
-218 GMNVIQIF
+218 GMNVVQIF

-231 EYESFKKINRNH
+231 EYESFKKINKNH

-266 LGMGLMIWYGSYQ
+266 LGMGLMIWYGSNQ
-279 ILEDEITLGILIA
+279 ILEDEISLGILIA

-325 KLLDTKEMI
+325 KLLDNKEMI
-334 VNNDKF
+334 VNNDKL

-357 AYNEKNYV
+357 AYNKKDYV
-365 LKNINFKINPGNV
+365 LRNINFKINPGNV

-392 INLINRFYEFNKGEI
+392 INLINRFYEFNKGEV
-407 YLDENKLRDYNLDQ
+407 YLDDNKLRDYNLNE
-421 LRKVIG
+421 LRQVIG
-427 YVPQDVFLFSDTVR
+427 YVPQDVFLFSDTIR
-441 NNLTLGDKMISD
+441 NNLTLGNKKISD
-453 KKIWEVIRY
+453 NEIWDVIRY
-462 LKAEK
+462 LKAER
-467 FIEKLPGKLNYNVME
+467 FIEKLPGKLDYNVME

-523 TIQNAISKI
+523 IIQNAISKI

-543 RLSTIKQ
+543 RLSTIRQ

-560 EIVESGKHDE
+560 EIVESGKHNE
-570 LKRNNKQYSKLYKM
+570 LKRNNKHYSKLYKM
-584 QFSEV
+584 QFSKLA
-589 TI
+589 T

>member
-1 MKMDKQSVSGNVID
+1 MDKKSVSGNVID
-15 YKVLKR
+15 YRVLKR
-21 LFIYCKPYI
+21 LFVYCKPYI
-30 KQFYLLVFF
+30 RQFYLLVFF

-46 SPIRPFLVQLTIDN
+46 SPIRPYLVQLTIDN

-72 MIIILVILLVFQGII
+72 MIIILIVLLLFQGVI

-93 LSGWIGQNIVKDLR
+93 LSGWIGQNIVRDLR

-152 IGDLLQLIGIL
+152 IGDLLQLLGIL
-163 IIMFLINWKLTLVTL
+163 IIMFLINWKLTLITL

-213 QERIV
+213 QEHIV

-231 EYESFKKINRNH
+231 EYESFKKINKNH
-243 LESNLK
+243 LEANLK

-266 LGMGLMIWYGSYQ
+266 LGMGLMIWYGSNQ
-279 ILEDEITLGILIA
+279 ILEDEISLGILIA

-325 KLLDTKEMI
+325 KLLDNQEMI

-357 AYNEKNYV
+357 AYNEKDYV
-365 LKNINFKINPGNV
+365 LRNINFKINPGNV

-392 INLINRFYEFNKGEI
+392 INLINRFYEFNKGEV
-407 YLDENKLRDYNLDQ
+407 YLDDNKLRDYNLNEIHQ
-421 LRKVIG
+421 VIG
-427 YVPQDVFLFSDTVR
+427 YVPQDVFLFSDTIR
-441 NNLTLGDKMISD
+441 NNLTLGNKKISD
-453 KKIWEVIRY
+453 NEIWDVIRY
-462 LKAEK
+462 LKAER
-467 FIEKLPGKLNYNVME
+467 FIEKLPGKLDYNVME

-523 TIQNAISKI
+523 IIQNAISKI

-560 EIVESGKHDE
+560 EIVESGKHNE
-570 LKRNNKQYSKLYKM
+570 LKRNNKHYSKLYKM
-584 QFSEV
+584 QFSKIA
-589 TI
+589 T

>member
-1 MKMDKQSVSGNVID
+1 MDKKSVSGNVID
-15 YKVLKR
+15 YRVLKR

-30 KQFYLLVFF
+30 SQFYLLVFF

-46 SPIRPFLVQLTIDN
+46 SPIRPYLVQLTIDN

-72 MIIILVILLVFQGII
+72 MIIILIVLLLFQGVI

-93 LSGWIGQNIVKDLR
+93 LSGWIGQNIVRDLR

-152 IGDLLQLIGIL
+152 IGDLLQLVGIL
-163 IIMFLINWKLTLVTL
+163 IIMFLINWKLTLITL

-213 QERIV
+213 QEHIV
-218 GMNVIQIF
+218 GMNVVQIF

-231 EYESFKKINRNH
+231 EYESFKKINKNH

-266 LGMGLMIWYGSYQ
+266 LGMGLMIWYGSNQ
-279 ILEDEITLGILIA
+279 ILEDEISLGILIA

-325 KLLDTKEMI
+325 KLLDNQEMI
-334 VNNDKF
+334 VNNDKL

-357 AYNEKNYV
+357 AYNKKDYV
-365 LKNINFKINPGNV
+365 LRNINFKINPGNV

-407 YLDENKLRDYNLDQ
+407 YLDENKLRDYNLNE
-421 LRKVIG
+421 LRQVIG
-427 YVPQDVFLFSDTVR
+427 YVPQDVFLFSDTIR
-441 NNLTLGDKMISD
+441 NNLTLGNKKISD
-453 KKIWEVIRY
+453 SEIWDVIRY
-462 LKAEK
+462 LKAER
-467 FIEKLPGKLNYNVME
+467 FIEKLPGKLDYNVME

-523 TIQNAISKI
+523 IIQNAISKI

-560 EIVESGKHDE
+560 EIVESGKHNE
-570 LKRNNKQYSKLYKM
+570 LKRNNKHYSKLYKM
-584 QFSEV
+584 QFSKIA
-589 TI
+589 T

>member
-1 MKMDKQSVSGNVID
+1 MDKKSVSGNVID
-15 YKVLKR
+15 YRVLKR

-30 KQFYLLVFF
+30 RQFYLLVFF

-46 SPIRPFLVQLTIDN
+46 SPIRPYLVQLTIDN

-72 MIIILVILLVFQGII
+72 MIIILIVLLLFQGVI

-93 LSGWIGQNIVKDLR
+93 LSGWIGQNIVRDLR

-152 IGDLLQLIGIL
+152 IGDLLQLLGIL
-163 IIMFLINWKLTLVTL
+163 IIMFLINWKLTLITL

-213 QERIV
+213 QEHIV

-231 EYESFKKINRNH
+231 EYESFKKINKNH
-243 LESNLK
+243 LEANLK

-266 LGMGLMIWYGSYQ
+266 LGMGLMIWYGSNQ
-279 ILEDEITLGILIA
+279 ILEDEISLGILIA

-325 KLLDTKEMI
+325 KLLDNQEMI

-357 AYNEKNYV
+357 AYNEKDYV
-365 LKNINFKINPGNV
+365 LRNINFKINPGNV

-392 INLINRFYEFNKGEI
+392 INLINRFYEFNKGEV
-407 YLDENKLRDYNLDQ
+407 YLDDNKLRDYNLNEIHQ
-421 LRKVIG
+421 VIG
-427 YVPQDVFLFSDTVR
+427 YVPQDVFLFSDTIR
-441 NNLTLGDKMISD
+441 NNLTLGNKKISD
-453 KKIWEVIRY
+453 NEIWDVIRY
-462 LKAEK
+462 LKAK
-467 FIEKLPGKLNYNVME
+467 RFIEKLPGKLDYNVME

-523 TIQNAISKI
+523 IIQNAISKI

-560 EIVESGKHDE
+560 EIVESGKHNE
-570 LKRNNKQYSKLYKM
+570 LKRNNKHYSKLYKM
-584 QFSEV
+584 QFSKIA
-589 TI
+589 T

>member
-1 MKMDKQSVSGNVID
+1 MDKKSVSGNVID
-15 YKVLKR
+15 YRVLKR

-30 KQFYLLVFF
+30 RQFYLLVFF

-46 SPIRPFLVQLTIDN
+46 SPIRPYLVQLTIDN

-72 MIIILVILLVFQGII
+72 MIIILIVLLLFQGVI

-93 LSGWIGQNIVKDLR
+93 LSGWIGQNIVRDLR

-152 IGDLLQLIGIL
+152 IGDLLQLVGIL
-163 IIMFLINWKLTLVTL
+163 IIMFLINWKLTLITL

-213 QERIV
+213 QEHIV
-218 GMNVIQIF
+218 GMNVVQIF

-231 EYESFKKINRNH
+231 EYESFKKINKNH

-266 LGMGLMIWYGSYQ
+266 LGMGLMIWYGSNQ
-279 ILEDEITLGILIA
+279 ILEDEISLGILIA

-325 KLLDTKEMI
+325 KLLDNQEII
-334 VNNDKF
+334 VNNNKL

-357 AYNEKNYV
+357 AYNKKDYV
-365 LKNINFKINPGNV
+365 LRNINFKINPGNV

-407 YLDENKLRDYNLDQ
+407 YLDENKLRDYNLNE
-421 LRKVIG
+421 LRQVIG
-427 YVPQDVFLFSDTVR
+427 YVPQDVFLFSDTIR
-441 NNLTLGDKMISD
+441 NNLTLGNKKISD
-453 KKIWEVIRY
+453 SEIWDVIRY
-462 LKAEK
+462 LKAER
-467 FIEKLPGKLNYNVME
+467 FIEKLPGKLDYNVME

-523 TIQNAISKI
+523 IIQNAISKI
-532 LKNRTSIVVAH
+532 LNKRTSIVVAH

-550 ADNILVLENG
+550 ADNIIVLENG
-560 EIVESGKHDE
+560 EIVESGKHND
-570 LKRNNKQYSKLYKM
+570 LKKNNKHYSKLYKM
-584 QFSEV
+584 QFSKIA
-589 TI
+589 T

>member
-1 MKMDKQSVSGNVID
+1 MDKKSVSGNVID
-15 YKVLKR
+15 YRVLKR
-21 LFIYCKPYI
+21 IFIYCKPYI
-30 KQFYLLVFF
+30 RQFFLLVFF

-46 SPIRPFLVQLTIDN
+46 SPIRPYLVQLTIDN

-72 MIIILVILLVFQGII
+72 MIIILIVLLLFQGVI

-93 LSGWIGQNIVKDLR
+93 LSGWIGQNIVRDLR

-152 IGDLLQLIGIL
+152 IGDLLQLVGIL
-163 IIMFLINWKLTLVTL
+163 IIMFLINWKLTLITL

-213 QERIV
+213 QEHIV
-218 GMNVIQIF
+218 GMNVVQIF

-231 EYESFKKINRNH
+231 EYESFKKINKNH

-266 LGMGLMIWYGSYQ
+266 LGMGLMIWYGSNQ
-279 ILEDEITLGILIA
+279 ILEDEISLGILIA

-325 KLLDTKEMI
+325 KLLDNQEII
-334 VNNDKF
+334 VNNDKL

-357 AYNEKNYV
+357 AYNKKDYV
-365 LKNINFKINPGNV
+365 LRNINFKINPGNV

-407 YLDENKLRDYNLDQ
+407 YLDENKLRDYNLNE
-421 LRKVIG
+421 LRQVIG
-427 YVPQDVFLFSDTVR
+427 YVPQDVFLFSDTIR
-441 NNLTLGDKMISD
+441 NNLTLGNKKISD
-453 KKIWEVIRY
+453 SEIWDVIRY
-462 LKAEK
+462 LKAER
-467 FIEKLPGKLNYNVME
+467 FIEKLPGKLDYNVME

-523 TIQNAISKI
+523 IIQNAISKI
-532 LKNRTSIVVAH
+532 LNKRTSIVVAH

-550 ADNILVLENG
+550 ADNIIVLENG
-560 EIVESGKHDE
+560 EIVESGKHND
-570 LKRNNKQYSKLYKM
+570 LKKNNKHYSKLYKM
-584 QFSEV
+584 QFSKIA
-589 TI
+589 T

>member
-1 MKMDKQSVSGNVID
+1 MDKQSVSGNVID

-46 SPIRPFLVQLTIDN
+46 SPIRPYLVQLTIDN

-72 MIIILVILLVFQGII
+72 MIMILLVLLIFQGII

-93 LSGWIGQNIVKDLR
+93 LSGWIGQNIVRDLR

-132 RNISDIETIA
+132 RNISDIETIS

-266 LGMGLMIWYGSYQ
+266 LGMGLLIWYGSYQ
-279 ILEDEITLGILIA
+279 ILEDEISLGILIA

-441 NNLTLGDKMISD
+441 NNLTLGNKTISD
-453 KKIWEVIRY
+453 KKIWEVIHY

-467 FIEKLPGKLNYNVME
+467 FIQKLPGKLNYNVME

-512 ATSSVDSETEE
+512 ATSSVDSGTEE

-532 LKNRTSIVVAH
+532 LKNRTSIVIAH

>member
-1 MKMDKQSVSGNVID
+1 
-15 YKVLKR
+15 
-21 LFIYCKPYI
+21 
-30 KQFYLLVFF
+30 
-39 TISLSIL
+39 
-46 SPIRPFLVQLTIDN
+46 
-60 HVAFNDYNGMLN
+60 
-72 MIIILVILLVFQGII
+72 
-87 QYYHTY
+87 
-93 LSGWIGQNIVKDLR
+93 
-107 IKLYSH
+107 
-113 IQKLRLKF
+113 
-121 FDNTPIGKIIT
+121 
-132 RNISDIETIA
+132 
-142 EVFGQGLASI
+142 
-152 IGDLLQLIGIL
+152 
-163 IIMFLINWKLTLVTL
+163 MFLINWKLTLITL

-199 NNVREAVANLNSFV
+199 NSVREAVANLNSFV
-213 QERIV
+213 QEHIV
-218 GMNVIQIF
+218 GMNVVQIF

-231 EYESFKKINRNH
+231 EYESFKKINKNH

-266 LGMGLMIWYGSYQ
+266 LGMGLMIWYGSNQ
-279 ILEDEITLGILIA
+279 ILEDEISLGILIA

-325 KLLDTKEMI
+325 KLLDNQEMI
-334 VNNDKF
+334 VNNDKL

-357 AYNEKNYV
+357 AYNKKDYI
-365 LKNINFKINPGNV
+365 LRNINFKINPGNV

-407 YLDENKLRDYNLDQ
+407 YLDENKLRDYNLNE
-421 LRKVIG
+421 LRQVIG
-427 YVPQDVFLFSDTVR
+427 YVPQDVFLFSDTIR
-441 NNLTLGDKMISD
+441 NNLTLGNKKISD
-453 KKIWEVIRY
+453 SEIWDVIRY
-462 LKAEK
+462 LKAER
-467 FIEKLPGKLNYNVME
+467 FIEKLPGKLDYNVME

-523 TIQNAISKI
+523 IIQNAISKI
-532 LKNRTSIVVAH
+532 LNKRTSIVVAH

-550 ADNILVLENG
+550 ADNIIVLENG
-560 EIVESGKHDE
+560 EIVESGKHNE
-570 LKRNNKQYSKLYKM
+570 LKKNNKHYSKLYKM
-584 QFSEV
+584 QFSKIA
-589 TI
+589 T

>member
-1 MKMDKQSVSGNVID
+1 MDKKSVSGNVID
-15 YKVLKR
+15 YRVLKR

-30 KQFYLLVFF
+30 SQFYLLVFF

-46 SPIRPFLVQLTIDN
+46 SPIRPYLVQLTIDN

-72 MIIILVILLVFQGII
+72 MIIILIVLLLFQGVI

-93 LSGWIGQNIVKDLR
+93 LSGWIGQNIVRDLR

-152 IGDLLQLIGIL
+152 IGDLLQLLGIL
-163 IIMFLINWKLTLVTL
+163 IIMFLINWKLTLITL

-213 QERIV
+213 QEHIV
-218 GMNVIQIF
+218 GMNVVQIF

-231 EYESFKKINRNH
+231 EYESFKKINKNH

-266 LGMGLMIWYGSYQ
+266 LGMGLMIWYGSNQ
-279 ILEDEITLGILIA
+279 ILEDEISLGILIA

-325 KLLDTKEMI
+325 KLLDNQEMI
-334 VNNDKF
+334 VNNDKL

-357 AYNEKNYV
+357 AYNKKDYV
-365 LKNINFKINPGNV
+365 LRNINFKINPGNV

-407 YLDENKLRDYNLDQ
+407 YLDENKLRDYNLNE
-421 LRKVIG
+421 LRQVIG
-427 YVPQDVFLFSDTVR
+427 YVPQDVFLFSDTIR
-441 NNLTLGDKMISD
+441 NNLTLGNKKISD
-453 KKIWEVIRY
+453 SEIWDVIRY
-462 LKAEK
+462 LKAER
-467 FIEKLPGKLNYNVME
+467 FIEKLPGKLDYNVME

-523 TIQNAISKI
+523 IIQNAISKI

-560 EIVESGKHDE
+560 EIVESGKHNE
-570 LKRNNKQYSKLYKM
+570 LKRNNKHYSKLYKM
-584 QFSEV
+584 QFSKLA
-589 TI
+589 T

>member
-1 MKMDKQSVSGNVID
+1 MDKKSVSGNVID
-15 YKVLKR
+15 YRVLKR

-30 KQFYLLVFF
+30 SQFYLLVFF

-46 SPIRPFLVQLTIDN
+46 SPIRPYLVQLTIDN

-72 MIIILVILLVFQGII
+72 MIIILIVLLLFQGVI

-93 LSGWIGQNIVKDLR
+93 LSGWIGQNIVRDLR

-121 FDNTPIGKIIT
+121 FDNTPIGQIIT

-152 IGDLLQLIGIL
+152 IGDLLQLVGIL
-163 IIMFLINWKLTLVTL
+163 IIMFLINWKLTLITL

-199 NNVREAVANLNSFV
+199 NNVREAVANLNSYV
-213 QERIV
+213 QEHIV
-218 GMNVIQIF
+218 GMNVVQIF

-231 EYESFKKINRNH
+231 EYESFKKINKNH

-266 LGMGLMIWYGSYQ
+266 LGMGLMIWYGSNQ
-279 ILEDEITLGILIA
+279 ILEDEISLGILIA

-325 KLLDTKEMI
+325 KLLDNQEMI
-334 VNNDKF
+334 VNNDKL

-357 AYNEKNYV
+357 AYNKKDYV
-365 LKNINFKINPGNV
+365 LRNINFKINPGNV

-407 YLDENKLRDYNLDQ
+407 YLDENKLRDYNLNE
-421 LRKVIG
+421 LRQVIG
-427 YVPQDVFLFSDTVR
+427 YVPQDVFLFSDTIR
-441 NNLTLGDKMISD
+441 NNLTLGNKKISD
-453 KKIWEVIRY
+453 SEIWDVIRY
-462 LKAEK
+462 LKAER
-467 FIEKLPGKLNYNVME
+467 FIEKLPGKLDYNVME

-523 TIQNAISKI
+523 IIQNAISKI
-532 LKNRTSIVVAH
+532 LNKRTSIVVAH

-550 ADNILVLENG
+550 ADNIIVLENG
-560 EIVESGKHDE
+560 EIVESGKHND
-570 LKRNNKQYSKLYKM
+570 LKKNNKHYSKLYKM
-584 QFSEV
+584 QFSKIA
-589 TI
+589 T

>member
-1 MKMDKQSVSGNVID
+1 MDKQSVSGNVID

-46 SPIRPFLVQLTIDN
+46 SPIRPFIVQLTIDN

-392 INLINRFYEFNKGEI
+392 INLINRFYEFNKGEV
-407 YLDENKLRDYNLDQ
+407 YLDENKLRDYNLNQ

>member
-1 MKMDKQSVSGNVID
+1 MDKKSVSGNVID
-15 YKVLKR
+15 YRVLKR

-30 KQFYLLVFF
+30 RQFYLLVFF

-46 SPIRPFLVQLTIDN
+46 SPIRPYLVQLTIDN

-72 MIIILVILLVFQGII
+72 MIIILIVLLLFQGVI

-93 LSGWIGQNIVKDLR
+93 LSGWIGQNIVRDLR

-152 IGDLLQLIGIL
+152 IGDLLQLVGIL
-163 IIMFLINWKLTLVTL
+163 IIMFLINWKLTLITL

-213 QERIV
+213 QEHIV
-218 GMNVIQIF
+218 GMNVVQIF

-231 EYESFKKINRNH
+231 EYESFKKINKNH

-266 LGMGLMIWYGSYQ
+266 LGMGLMIWYGSNQ
-279 ILEDEITLGILIA
+279 ILEDEISLGILIA

-325 KLLDTKEMI
+325 KLLDNQEMI
-334 VNNDKF
+334 VNNDKL

-357 AYNEKNYV
+357 AYNKKDYV
-365 LKNINFKINPGNV
+365 LRNINFKINPGNV

-407 YLDENKLRDYNLDQ
+407 YLDENKLRDYNLNE
-421 LRKVIG
+421 LRQVIG
-427 YVPQDVFLFSDTVR
+427 YVPQDVFLFSDTIR
-441 NNLTLGDKMISD
+441 NNLTLGNKKISD
-453 KKIWEVIRY
+453 SEIWDVIRY
-462 LKAEK
+462 LKAER
-467 FIEKLPGKLNYNVME
+467 FIEKLPGKLDYNVME

-523 TIQNAISKI
+523 IIQNAISKI
-532 LKNRTSIVVAH
+532 LNKRTSIVVAH

-550 ADNILVLENG
+550 ADNIIVLENG
-560 EIVESGKHDE
+560 EIVESGKHNE
-570 LKRNNKQYSKLYKM
+570 LKKNNKHYSKLYKM
-584 QFSEV
+584 QFSKIA
-589 TI
+589 T

>member
-1 MKMDKQSVSGNVID
+1 MDKKSVSGNVID
-15 YKVLKR
+15 YRVLKR
-21 LFIYCKPYI
+21 LFVYCKPYI
-30 KQFYLLVFF
+30 SQFYLLVFF

-46 SPIRPFLVQLTIDN
+46 SPIRPYIVQLTIDN

-72 MIIILVILLVFQGII
+72 MIIILIVLLLFQGVI

-93 LSGWIGQNIVKDLR
+93 LSGWIGQNIVRDLR

-152 IGDLLQLIGIL
+152 IGDLLQLVGIL
-163 IIMFLINWKLTLVTL
+163 IIMFLINWKLTLITL

-213 QERIV
+213 QEHIV
-218 GMNVIQIF
+218 GMNVVQIF

-231 EYESFKKINRNH
+231 EYESFKKINKNH

-266 LGMGLMIWYGSYQ
+266 LGMGLMIWYGSNQ
-279 ILEDEITLGILIA
+279 ILEDEISLGILIA

-325 KLLDTKEMI
+325 KLLDNKEMI
-334 VNNDKF
+334 VNNDKL

-357 AYNEKNYV
+357 AYNKKDYV
-365 LKNINFKINPGNV
+365 LRNINFKINPGNV

-392 INLINRFYEFNKGEI
+392 INLINRFYEFNKGEV
-407 YLDENKLRDYNLDQ
+407 YLDENKLRDYNLNE
-421 LRKVIG
+421 LRQVIG
-427 YVPQDVFLFSDTVR
+427 YVPQDVFLFSDTIR
-441 NNLTLGDKMISD
+441 NNLTLGNKKISD
-453 KKIWEVIRY
+453 NEIWDVIRY
-462 LKAEK
+462 LKAER
-467 FIEKLPGKLNYNVME
+467 FIEKLPGKLDYNVME

-523 TIQNAISKI
+523 IIQNAISKI

-560 EIVESGKHDE
+560 EIVESGKHNE
-570 LKRNNKQYSKLYKM
+570 LKRNNKHYSKLYKM
-584 QFSEV
+584 QFSKLA
-589 TI
+589 T